1 MWGRWWEDSCSP
13 IAGCSALPGS
23 SWQPAEPTPSDDP
36 GVPAITIRDVASF
49 VPTPP
54 ADDLEP
60 AKGIAVRRLPANFL
74 SQATDQIV
82 AATLLERPAEVHFI
96 PVAFSWDTGDG
107 GRVESDSPG
116 ASWERLRQP
125 ELTDTTTSHRYDERG
140 VYTVQPTVTYA
151 AEYRFDGSDWIP
163 LDGTLNQPGPAY
175 QLRIVT
181 VETRL
186 TRGSCL
192 EFPTD
197 TGCN

>member
-1 MWGRWWEDSCSP
+1 VPRSTT
-13 IAGCSALPGS
+13 
-23 SWQPAEPTPSDDP
+23 EPTPDDP

-54 ADDLEP
+54 ADDMEP

-107 GRVESDSPG
+107 GRVESDGPG

-125 ELTDTTTSHRYDERG
+125 ELTDTTTSHRYDQRG
-140 VYTVQPTVTYA
+140 VYTVQPMVTYA

-163 LDGTLNQPGPAY
+163 LDGTLNQPGPTY

-186 TRGSCL
+186 TRGSCQQ
-192 EFPTD
+192 FPTD